1 MNNKWYLKTW
11 LICILFFFWFLFI
24 PLIAGIILLLLKLR
38 NERALATE
46 YENLVEQNDS
56 YEKLLTPELK
66 DAANL
71 DMHIKSLH
79 KEEQQ
84 IETNI
89 DSLKQRAFNLENQ
102 IKEKQNNMIVLDEE
116 IAIQE
121 FIDIP
126 DAEQYRVSKKMRE
139 NKDNAAVL

>member
-56 YEKLLTPELK
+56 YKKLLTPELK

-102 IKEKQNNMIVLDEE
+102 IKLKKELQLLDNWLNHYQMKKQDGDKV
-116 IAIQE
+116 Q
-121 FIDIP
+121 
-126 DAEQYRVSKKMRE
+126 QK
-139 NKDNAAVL
+139 

>member
-89 DSLKQRAFNLENQ
+89 DSLKQRAFNLEN
-102 IKEKQNNMIVLDEE
+102 K
-116 IAIQE
+116 
-121 FIDIP
+121 
-126 DAEQYRVSKKMRE
+126 
-139 NKDNAAVL
+139 